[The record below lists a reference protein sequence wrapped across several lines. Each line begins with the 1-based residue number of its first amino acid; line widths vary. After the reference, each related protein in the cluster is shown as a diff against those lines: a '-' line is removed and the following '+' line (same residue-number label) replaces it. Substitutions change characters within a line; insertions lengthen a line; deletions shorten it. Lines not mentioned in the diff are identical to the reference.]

1 MAEPWYCRAV
11 HCQWKVD
18 IKAGGFFSKEVS
30 VTKHQISFFP
40 TPFNDDFLMMKI
52 LFSSTKQRLSSRKEI
67 ALMFATLETLFIPDH
82 CVSSFSLETG
92 CWKLLLCFCFFLLW
106 SCCGVTHSHSDKH
119 RMVGSEASLS
129 AHAVILDGWHCAM
142 LLFQV
147 AVCLVLGQ
155 TLLIK
160 TLVVYFSSQEWCF
173 HSGLYN
179 CVSASPL

>member
-1 MAEPWYCRAV
+1 
-11 HCQWKVD
+11 
-18 IKAGGFFSKEVS
+18 
-30 VTKHQISFFP
+30 
-40 TPFNDDFLMMKI
+40 
-52 LFSSTKQRLSSRKEI
+52 
-67 ALMFATLETLFIPDH
+67 MFATLETLFIPDH

-106 SCCGVTHSHSDKH
+106 SFCGVTHSHSDKH
-119 RMVGSEASLS
+119 RVVGSEASLI
-129 AHAVILDGWHCAM
+129 AHTVILDGWHCAM

-147 AVCLVLGQ
+147 VVCLVLGQ

-160 TLVVYFSSQEWCF
+160 TLVMYFSSQEWCF